1 MVKAGLARVSQS
13 QGTDRSRVQLLALA
27 FACLLLVAMSGCD
40 EPPAETTESTA
51 AGDEEPAASAASDG
65 VGTTG
70 DGQDDPHT
78 VALVMKTLTNPF
90 FVEMERGAREAEE
103 DFGIT
108 LVVRTAAQETSI
120 EQQIAIVDDLIRS
133 DIDAIV
139 IAPGDSVRLI
149 PVLRQAQEAG
159 VVVVNIDNRLDPQF
173 MAEAGLTGVPFI
185 SVDNEEGAYLAARHI
200 VDQVDGPAEAV
211 IIEGIRDADNAQ
223 ARRRGAERAF
233 AESPEVTVVARETA
247 NWKID
252 EGYAVARQLLTAHPD
267 VDLIFAANDMMGLG
281 AIQYLHE
288 AGLTGDVRVAAFD
301 ALDEALDAVRD
312 GTLSATIDQR
322 AATQGYLGID
332 YAVRMLNGEEM
343 PDETMVDVQL
353 VTRESLAGAP

>member
-1 MVKAGLARVSQS
+1 MVGDRLAVARQPGAPAWLFPVF
-13 QGTDRSRVQLLALA
+13 LL
-27 FACLLLVAMSGCD
+27 FAISGCD
-40 EPPAETTESTA
+40 EPAETTESTA
-51 AGDEEPAASAASDG
+51 AGDGGPTATAASGGDEA
-65 VGTTG
+65 TG
-70 DGQDDPHT
+70 EDRDGQRT

-90 FVEMERGAREAEE
+90 FVEMERGARAAEQ
-103 DFGIT
+103 DFGIE

-120 EQQIAIVDDLIRS
+120 EQQIAIVDDLMRS
-133 DIDAIV
+133 DVDAIV

-149 PVLRQAQEAG
+149 PVLRQAREAG

-185 SVDNEEGAYLAARHI
+185 SVDNEEGAYRVTRHI

-233 AESPEVTVVARETA
+233 AEAPAVTVVARETA

-267 VDLIFAANDMMGLG
+267 VELIFAANDMMGLG
-281 AIQYLHE
+281 AIQYLRE
-288 AGLTGDVRVAAFD
+288 AGLAGEVRVAAFD
-301 ALDEALDAVRD
+301 ALEEALDAVRD
-312 GTLSATIDQR
+312 GTLAATVDQR
-322 AATQGYLGID
+322 AATQGYLGIE
-332 YAVRMLNGEEM
+332 YAVRMLDGVEV
-343 PDETMVDVQL
+343 PSETMVDVRI
-353 VTRESLAGAP
+353 VTLEALAGEP